1 MASIKKTKKK
11 SSTKKIASGNFQI
24 DGKPGDRSRSTRQ
37 RHKGQEVKRQDLM
50 IKYMRLKK
58 A

>member
-1 MASIKKTKKK
+1 MARTKQKQQK
-11 SSTKKIASGNFQI
+11 SSTKKIAGGNFQI
-24 DGKPGDRSRSTRQ
+24 DGKPGDRSRRTRQ

>member
-11 SSTKKIASGNFQI
+11 SSTKKIASGNFQV
-24 DGKPGDRSRSTRQ
+24 DGKPGDRSRRTRQ